1 MRALTVE
8 QGPVTTRSIAFS
20 EESVRLAGLIA
31 ELRQLSVAPLVK
43 RAAQDLAASVVLP
56 ELDGR
61 TSQVRSDQRSTI
73 SSVLE
78 VLGQRAA
85 TLERAADDVIAIP
98 PPTETTYTPIS
109 AADAVIRYA
118 GNFVPSWAGAIAIDL
133 LPMVLVL
140 IVAVTQ
146 SAIRSGRSQLGIEHR
161 MTVAEMRAAV
171 AAAREVDEEFDS
183 AHRPISR
190 GSETEWRYVAPK
202 DRPENRQGK
211 AATVNRKDIPAD
223 TAEPFEVTDQEKTT
237 EAKSE

>member
-85 TLERAADDVIAIP
+85 QIGRAHV
-98 PPTETTYTPIS
+98 
-109 AADAVIRYA
+109 
-118 GNFVPSWAGAIAIDL
+118 
-133 LPMVLVL
+133 
-140 IVAVTQ
+140 
-146 SAIRSGRSQLGIEHR
+146 
-161 MTVAEMRAAV
+161 
-171 AAAREVDEEFDS
+171 
-183 AHRPISR
+183 
-190 GSETEWRYVAPK
+190 
-202 DRPENRQGK
+202 
-211 AATVNRKDIPAD
+211 
-223 TAEPFEVTDQEKTT
+223 
-237 EAKSE
+237 